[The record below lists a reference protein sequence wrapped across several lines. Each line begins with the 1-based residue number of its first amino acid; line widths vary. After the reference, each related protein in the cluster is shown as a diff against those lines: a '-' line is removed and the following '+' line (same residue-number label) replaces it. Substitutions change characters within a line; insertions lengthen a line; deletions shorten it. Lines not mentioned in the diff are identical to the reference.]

1 MSGTTP
7 DDEAWQAIVANY
19 GERPEV
25 EDTPAEEAAQE
36 APPAAYRPTV
46 EDLDAQEPA
55 DATEYDRFVPPVPP
69 PGPGFDPRQH
79 WPWLGVF
86 GSPAVLLVSLLA
98 GISLPTWLGYLLVTG
113 FVGSFV
119 YLVVTMNRAGRDPFD
134 DGARL

>member
-1 MSGTTP
+1 MSGTSP

-25 EDTPAEEAAQE
+25 ED
-36 APPAAYRPTV
+36 PPAPEPAPAPYQPSV
-46 EDLDAQEPA
+46 ADLDAQEPA
-55 DATEYDRFVPPVPP
+55 DATSDRFVPPVPP
-69 PGPGFDPRQH
+69 PGPPLDLPRQL
-79 WPWLGVF
+79 PWLGVF
-86 GSPAVLLVSLLA
+86 GIPAVLLVSLLA
-98 GISLPTWLGYLLVTG
+98 GVSLPSWLGYLLVAG